1 VIILG
6 ILLTLRCKGYQ
17 GRSLEGQV
25 FPYPWNALLLA
36 FGLKPNLRMLL
47 NLKI

>member
-17 GRSLEGQV
+17 GRS
-25 FPYPWNALLLA
+25 PWLVSKTILGLVLSHQGFLRRCDRNNAC
-36 FGLKPNLRMLL
+36 
-47 NLKI
+47 